1 MGDFRITTRTLR
13 HMSLAVA
20 SAALASALA
29 IVIALPRGG
38 DAGGVPILTFDTQTA
53 SAPAGEPW
61 RYAPG
66 WDQFVPH
73 ISFPDSDEL
82 RDFFNGIDFDL
93 AGVRDG
99 TRAVPRVFLASL
111 PDDYHR
117 IEAVTARKRTFL
129 RVVLP
134 LVLRVNEEIRADRAR
149 LAGIVARHR
158 AGAPTPPDD
167 AQWVMVLAERY
178 GAAPGDWTELMRRVD
193 TVSPALAL
201 AQAAEE
207 SGWATSR
214 FAREGNAVFG
224 QWSWRAGSGLVPAR
238 RGDGASHEVRSFDT
252 LLDSVRAYA
261 TNLNTHPTYERFRAA
276 RAAQRAQGQPL
287 DATALAATLDAY
299 SERGSDY
306 IDTLHAILR
315 ANRLQQFEGAQLA
328 PPDPATA
335 ASRPLLVMN
344 DG

>member
-1 MGDFRITTRTLR
+1 MGNFRISTRTLR
-13 HMSLAVA
+13 HVSLAFA
-20 SAALASALA
+20 SAALASAVV
-29 IVIALPRGG
+29 IVVALPRGG
-38 DAGGVPILTFDTQTA
+38 DAGSVPILAFDTSPA
-53 SAPAGEPW
+53 SPPAGEPW
-61 RYAPG
+61 RYAPA
-66 WDQFVPH
+66 WQQLVSH
-73 ISFPDSDEL
+73 VSFPDADEL

-93 AGVRDG
+93 AAVRDG
-99 TRAVPRVFLASL
+99 TRVVPRVFLASL

-158 AGAPTPPDD
+158 AGAPTPPDE
-167 AQWVMVLAERY
+167 AQWLMVLAERY

-224 QWSWRAGSGLVPAR
+224 
-238 RGDGASHEVRSFDT
+238 
-252 LLDSVRAYA
+252 
-261 TNLNTHPTYERFRAA
+261 
-276 RAAQRAQGQPL
+276 
-287 DATALAATLDAY
+287 
-299 SERGSDY
+299 
-306 IDTLHAILR
+306 
-315 ANRLQQFEGAQLA
+315 
-328 PPDPATA
+328 
-335 ASRPLLVMN
+335 
-344 DG
+344 